1 MERTKSRIPCNSPMR
16 YNTTSST
23 SATTNQIAS
32 CLPTRHS
39 FPMMLTPRSPP
50 HTPSAYR
57 CPRRARRSR
66 AAASTCCACHAQMP
80 CDPDVGTTPCS
91 ARHQAHSI
99 TSDPIPSSIPPSA
112 GYGVPISSSSPTRTS
127 SGRCRPHHPHIDRP
141 HFLTSS
147 LQRHLSHFMACRR
160 RLCLDPL
167 LRAGRAT
174 MPIIAGQ
181 VRFLKQRSTL
191 HAPHRPA
198 KVKPRVILRRSH
210 SQTIPT
216 RPSLH
221 LHSSTE
227 TNQHPH
233 KDGGSNNAPSVHLM
247 THD

>member
-1 MERTKSRIPCNSPMR
+1 MR

-39 FPMMLTPRSPP
+39 FPMMLTPRFPP

-99 TSDPIPSSIPPSA
+99 TSDPIPSSTTTSA
-112 GYGVPISSSSPTRTS
+112 GQAVPVSSFSPTITS

-141 HFLTSS
+141 HFLTPIATTLPQPLHDLPETSVS
-147 LQRHLSHFMACRR
+147 PPTAESRR
-160 RLCLDPL
+160 
-167 LRAGRAT
+167 GN
-174 MPIIAGQ
+174 G
-181 VRFLKQRSTL
+181 
-191 HAPHRPA
+191 
-198 KVKPRVILRRSH
+198 
-210 SQTIPT
+210 
-216 RPSLH
+216 
-221 LHSSTE
+221 
-227 TNQHPH
+227 
-233 KDGGSNNAPSVHLM
+233 
-247 THD
+247 THH